1 MLVAAGDPAPVRIER
16 CYLVYNPVFEQR
28 WDGYRAG
35 PLYITFVNTGTKEIR
50 SVHFRVSTPERTA
63 DFEDRG
69 RFSPQVRITHAYS
82 YLDANLAP
90 YEPRAQPTCSVVLRS
105 S

>member
-1 MLVAAGDPAPVRIER
+1 MLIAADAAAPVRIER
-16 CYLVYNPVFEQR
+16 CYLVYNPVFSQR

-35 PLYITFVNTGTKEIR
+35 PLYITFVNTGSKEVR
-50 SVHFRVSTPERTA
+50 SVHFRVSTPERTV

-69 RFSPQVRITHAYS
+69 RFSPQVRITHAFS
-82 YLDANLAP
+82 YLNVNLAP
-90 YEPRAQPTCSVVLRS
+90 YEPREQPRCVVVS

>member
-1 MLVAAGDPAPVRIER
+1 MLVADAAPPIRIER
-16 CYLVYNPVFEQR
+16 CYLVYNPVFSQR

-35 PLYITFVNTGTKEIR
+35 PLYITFVNTGTKELH
-50 SVHFRVSTPERTA
+50 SVHFHVSTPQRTA
-63 DFEDRG
+63 DFQERG

-90 YEPRAQPTCSVVLRS
+90 YEPRQQPRCTIVS